1 MNFDKPKRVAEQ
13 FQKVFVEQKLELL
26 KKKTVVPSIGFQVN
40 NLSNEIYWKKVKN
53 RQATHKAT
61 KKK

>member
-53 RQATHKAT
+53 RQATQKR
-61 KKK
+61 